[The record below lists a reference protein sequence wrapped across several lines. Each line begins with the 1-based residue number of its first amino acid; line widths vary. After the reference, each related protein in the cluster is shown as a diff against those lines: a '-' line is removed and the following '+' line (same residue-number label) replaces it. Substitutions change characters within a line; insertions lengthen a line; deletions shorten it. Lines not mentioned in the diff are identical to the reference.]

1 MDLNESALALHRR
14 KKIMYALLE
23 EPYIVLLKTI
33 LRLEDLHMQIKNRSN
48 YLHEKQEIEKH
59 LFELHELRRTFEC
72 LESGLCELNL
82 SRNSPIHLVIE

>member
-1 MDLNESALALHRR
+1 MDLNESTLALHRR
-14 KKIMYALLE
+14 EKIMYALLE

-33 LRLEDLHMQIKNRSN
+33 LRLEDLHMQIKNKSN
-48 YLHEKQEIEKH
+48 YVHEKQEIEKH

-72 LESGLCELNL
+72 LDSGLCELNL

>member
-14 KKIMYALLE
+14 EKIMYALLE

-33 LRLEDLHMQIKNRSN
+33 LRLEDLHMQIKNKSN
-48 YLHEKQEIEKH
+48 YVHEKQEIEKH

-72 LESGLCELNL
+72 LESGLGELNL
-82 SRNSPIHLVIE
+82 SRNNSIHLVIE